1 MENIIYKNN
10 VEIVISRYNEDLL
23 WLNEYPFNQF
33 EYIIYNKGDNDN
45 FNKTNVKKIVK
56 LPNVGRCD
64 HTYLYHICENYDNLS
79 DIVVFLPGSV
89 NIKEKKNKAINILTN
104 IIKKNYKET
113 YFVGNYCDSVKEH
126 FKSFKIDKHKC
137 ADSRNFNKNSE
148 TKLFKCKIRPY
159 GKWYEY
165 FFKNTPSRWYT
176 FSGVFSIDKRDIIQ
190 HSIERY
196 MILKNVVGLHSN
208 PEVGHYIERSW
219 GAIFYPLI
227 HTIKIKE

>member
-45 FNKTNVKKIVK
+45 FYKKNVKKIVK

-64 HTYLYHICENYDNLS
+64 HTYLYHICENYDKLS

-89 NIKEKKNKAINILTN
+89 NIKDKKNKAINILEN
-104 IIKKNYKET
+104 IIKNNYKKA
-113 YFVGNYCDSVKEH
+113 YFIGNYCHSIKNY
-126 FKSFKIDKHKC
+126 FKNFKIDKYKC
-137 ADSRNFNKNSE
+137 ADSRNFNKNNE

-159 GKWYEY
+159 GRWNEY
-165 FFKNTPSRWYT
+165 FFKNTPAGWYT
-176 FSGVFSIDKRDIIQ
+176 YSGVFSIDKKDILQ
-190 HSIERY
+190 HQVERY
-196 MILKNVVGLHSN
+196 MILKNIVGLHSN

-227 HTIKIKE
+227 HTVKIKE

>member
-33 EYIIYNKGDNDN
+33 EYIVYNKGDNDK
-45 FNKTNVKKIVK
+45 FDKTNVKKIVN

-64 HTYLYHICENYDNLS
+64 HTYLYHICDNYNNLS

-113 YFVGNYCDSVKEH
+113 YFVGNYCDSVKTH
-126 FKSFKIDKHKC
+126 FKNFKIDYHKC
-137 ADSRNFNKNSE
+137 VDPRNYIKNSE
-148 TKLFKCKIRPY
+148 TKLFKCTIRPY

-165 FFKNTPSRWYT
+165 FFNDTPASWYT

-196 MILKNVVGLHSN
+196 MLLKNIVGVHSN
-208 PEVGHYIERSW
+208 PEAGHYIERSW

-227 HTIKIKE
+227 HTIKIQE